1 MSQQQQMEA
10 VANSLGEVIEILATM
25 LKEFQDQQALIMASN
40 AKKAANEQMVQK
52 LTEDLAKLAAD
63 ILETQQS
70 IAELVRMR
78 QEERAQ
84 FEAAMADVTKTI
96 KAVTKATEIL
106 EGHYAADAASL
117 SEIKTRVQLALATY
131 GLQTKTATPQNVQA
145 LSALLQQGA
154 GAHEPDYLAI

>member
-1 MSQQQQMEA
+1 
-10 VANSLGEVIEILATM
+10 M
-25 LKEFQDQQALIMASN
+25 LKEFADQAIEDKENWEKYQKWSDDASN

-52 LTEDLAKLAAD
+52 LTEDLAKLASD
-63 ILETQQS
+63 ILETQQW

-106 EGHYAADAASL
+106 EGHYAA
-117 SEIKTRVQLALATY
+117 
-131 GLQTKTATPQNVQA
+131 
-145 LSALLQQGA
+145 
-154 GAHEPDYLAI
+154 